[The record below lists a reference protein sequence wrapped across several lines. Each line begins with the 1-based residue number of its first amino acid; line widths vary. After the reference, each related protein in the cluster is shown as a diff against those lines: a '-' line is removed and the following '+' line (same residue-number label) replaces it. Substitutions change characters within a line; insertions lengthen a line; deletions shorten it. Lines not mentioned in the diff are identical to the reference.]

1 MNPVAWAWI
10 ILAAIITA
18 YVAGFDVWA
27 HFAGAQSMSGR
38 FHDWLHGALTGPLI
52 VGLWG
57 GTFLALT
64 FHFIVTRSQ

>member
-1 MNPVAWAWI
+1 MNPAAWAWVG
-10 ILAAIITA
+10 LAIIIVG

-38 FHDWLHGALTGPLI
+38 FHDWLHDPLVGPLI

>member
-1 MNPVAWAWI
+1 MNPAAWAWVGLAVI
-10 ILAAIITA
+10 IIC

-27 HFAGAQSMSGR
+27 HFSGAQSMSGR
-38 FHDWLHGALTGPLI
+38 FHDWLHDPLAGPLI

>member
-1 MNPVAWAWI
+1 MNPAAWAWV
-10 ILAAIITA
+10 ILATVIVVFVT
-18 YVAGFDVWA
+18 VFDVWA
-27 HFAGAQSMSGR
+27 ALHGQQSMSGR
-38 FHDWLHGALTGPLI
+38 FHDWLHGPVTGPLI